1 MSPFTV
7 VNLDWQTIAGHTE
20 CYGDFQVRLSLTA
33 LSPLV
38 LLALAFLIALGLS
51 AWRTRCGGLPRRA
64 RTSAEQTE
72 SLRHNL
78 LLEGPEVGEAGPSE
92 PPERLEPAYP
102 STGSEGQGEVQ
113 LSAYPSTGSE
123 GQGEVQLSARRT
135 KAGGETL
142 SQIVLGAVLLALPFI
157 LGCTFILLPSV
168 ARAIFSAFDCE
179 AFEFDDRDAS
189 YWCVRPVRWW
199 GRD

>member
-64 RTSAEQTE
+64 HTSAEQTE

-78 LLEGPEVGEAGPSE
+78 LLEAPEVGEAGPSE
-92 PPERLEPAYP
+92 PPERLEP
-102 STGSEGQGEVQ
+102 
-113 LSAYPSTGSE
+113 AYPSTGSE

-157 LGCTFILLPSV
+157 LGCAFILVPSV